1 MYPLKPGTHHSA
13 LAAHTLKA
21 RFDRSYEIITF
32 GSDRYVLHNITLTRR
47 SIRESIA
54 QPVKGISAFC
64 LPGDKR
70 RSKGPAAQLIRP
82 GSDHRAAGKDLQ

>member
-1 MYPLKPGTHHSA
+1 MYPLKPGTHRAA

-32 GSDRYVLHNITLTRR
+32 GQR
-47 SIRESIA
+47 SLRPVQYYSHKTKHSESIA
-54 QPVKGISAFC
+54 QPAKGNWAFC

-70 RSKGPAAQLIRP
+70 
-82 GSDHRAAGKDLQ
+82 